1 MGPLPQA
8 DDQAM
13 PTLHYR
19 IDVSRPEAREVEVE
33 LRFDLDASGPVV
45 LFLPTW
51 TPGSYLIREH
61 SRHLSRV
68 LAFDA
73 DDGAALACDKIAKN
87 RFRVV
92 PRAGTRRA
100 RVAWS
105 VSAGEL
111 TVRTADV
118 NPEHAFWN
126 HVCLLLWPAERTHLD
141 ARLEVRYPPAWEL
154 ACALPRVGEDH
165 ADATT
170 GLHVTTLHG
179 ADMDAVYDA
188 PCLIGR
194 LQRMAFEVL
203 GVPHEVVLAG
213 LAGVSMRPTLV
224 ADLTAVV
231 AEAARLFG
239 GGLPY
244 ARYSFL
250 CLFTADGGGGLEH
263 TDSATLVA
271 SRTTIATDKGY
282 REFLSLAAH
291 ELLHAWNVKRM
302 RPVEFW
308 RYDYEHENHTGFL
321 WLIEG
326 WTAYYDDL
334 VCRRAGLLSPA
345 DYLATVARNVNG
357 MLGAPGRLRLSLA
370 ESSYDAWIRLYRPD
384 ANTRNSSQN
393 YYGNGAVAAMCLDLV
408 IRRTTEGARSLDDAL
423 RTLYSATYGEG
434 RGYTRADVDRAVHDA
449 GGADAVAALRQL
461 VDDRLDPDLEPL
473 LASFGVRL
481 RRQDTDRPHLGVQ
494 FQGGGTM
501 VASVTAGSPA
511 AEGGIQPG
519 DELLAL
525 QDLRVDA
532 ASWGEVLQAV
542 ARADAPLE
550 VLLARRGCIRHAT
563 VVPRRSP
570 GTIELAVDETAPAA
584 AMRLR
589 DGWMGTAREQ
599 HAIVPAT

>member
-1 MGPLPQA
+1 
-8 DDQAM
+8 M

-33 LRFDLDASGPVV
+33 LTFALDAAGPVV

-73 DDGAALACDKIAKN
+73 DDGAALACEKIAKN
-87 RFRVV
+87 RFRVS
-92 PRAGTRRA
+92 PRADTRRV
-100 RVAWS
+100 RVVWS
-105 VSAGEL
+105 VSASEL

-118 NPEHAFWN
+118 NPGHAFWN
-126 HVCLLLWPAERTHLD
+126 HVCLLLWPTERAHAE
-141 ARLEVRYPPAWEL
+141 ARIEVRYPSAWEL

-165 ADATT
+165 ADAAA
-170 GLHVTTLHG
+170 GVRVTTLHG
-179 ADMDAVYDA
+179 VDMDTVYDA
-188 PCLIGR
+188 PCLIGQ
-194 LQRMAFEVL
+194 LQRMAFDVH
-203 GVPHEVVLAG
+203 GVKHDVVLEG
-213 LAGVSMRPTLV
+213 LGGVAMRPTLV

-244 ARYSFL
+244 ARYTFL

-263 TDSATLVA
+263 ADSTTLLA
-271 SRTTIATDKGY
+271 SRTAIATDKGY
-282 REFLSLAAH
+282 RDFLSLAAH

-308 RYDYEHENHTGFL
+308 RHDYERENHTRFL

-334 VCRRAGLLSPA
+334 LCRRAGLLSPA

-357 MLGAPGRLRLSLA
+357 MVGAPGRLRLSLA

-393 YYGNGAVAAMCLDLV
+393 YYGNGAVAAMCLDLQ
-408 IRRTTEGARSLDDAL
+408 IRRATEGARSLDDAL
-423 RTLYSATYGEG
+423 RTLYCSTYGEG

-494 FQGGGTM
+494 FQGDGTV
-501 VASVTAGSPA
+501 VASVTAGTPA

-525 QDLRVDA
+525 QDLRVD
-532 ASWGEVLQAV
+532 GGNLGDVLQAV
-542 ARADAPLE
+542 AHVDAPLA
-550 VLLARRGCIRHAT
+550 VLLARRGCIRRAT

-570 GTIELAVDETAPAA
+570 GTVELAVDDSAPAA
-584 AMRLR
+584 AIRLR
-589 DGWMGTAREQ
+589 DGWMGPTREPL
-599 HAIVPAT
+599 AVAPAS